1 MNQFQ
6 GAGEREEGFLLGPE
20 QLSHGQGKDG
30 ADPFPSGEDTV
41 LHRLKKLIR
50 MVSTLSKVSVEGT
63 VNESLSLFQVGMDVH
78 DGKEGLFFFLIHI
91 VLAEILQGL
100 ELKLPV
106 LILDQKLYLAFDF
119 SELLITQFY

>member
-6 GAGEREEGFLLGPE
+6 GAGEREEGFLLGSE
-20 QLSHGQGKDG
+20 QLPHGQGEDR
-30 ADPFPSGEDTV
+30 ADPFPSGEDAV
-41 LHRLKKLIR
+41 LHRLKKLFRIL
-50 MVSTLSKVSVEGT
+50 STLSQESVEGT

-78 DGKEGLFFFLIHI
+78 DGKGLFFFPIDI
-91 VLAEILQGL
+91 VLAKILQGL
-100 ELKLPV
+100 ELKLPL

>member
-41 LHRLKKLIR
+41 LHRLKKLFR
-50 MVSTLSKVSVEGT
+50 MLSTLSQVSVEGT
-63 VNESLSLFQVGMDVH
+63 VNQSWSLFQVGMDVH
-78 DGKEGLFFFLIHI
+78 DGKGLFFFPIDI

-119 SELLITQFY
+119 SELLIT

>member
-6 GAGEREEGFLLGPE
+6 GAGEREESFLLGPE
-20 QLSHGQGKDG
+20 QLSRGQGDDG

-41 LHRLKKLIR
+41 LHRLKKIIR
-50 MVSTLSKVSVEGT
+50 IMSTLSKVTVESKI
-63 VNESLSLFQVGMDVH
+63 NESLSLFQVDMDVH
-78 DGKEGLFFFLIHI
+78 DGKGLFFFPIDI
-91 VLAEILQGL
+91 VLAKILQGL